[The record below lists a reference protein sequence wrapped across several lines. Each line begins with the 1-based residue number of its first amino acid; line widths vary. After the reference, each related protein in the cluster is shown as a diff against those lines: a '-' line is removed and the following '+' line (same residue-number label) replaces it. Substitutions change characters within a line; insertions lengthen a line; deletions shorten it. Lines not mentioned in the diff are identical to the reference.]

1 MKLDDLCIKLLLYT
15 LYLES
20 DTNTHTHLP
29 QDILY
34 KPGLVNTQSSVA
46 ERMVLVKR
54 FGVVHKHQE

>member
-15 LYLES
+15 LCLES

-34 KPGLVNTQSSVA
+34 KEQEV
-46 ERMVLVKR
+46 
-54 FGVVHKHQE
+54 FIKHLMFT